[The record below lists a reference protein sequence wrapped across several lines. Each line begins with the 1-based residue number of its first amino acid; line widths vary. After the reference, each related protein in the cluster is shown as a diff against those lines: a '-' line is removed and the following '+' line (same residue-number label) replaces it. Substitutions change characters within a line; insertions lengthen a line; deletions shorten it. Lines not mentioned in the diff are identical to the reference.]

1 MMSTSHARLVPPSA
15 KYIGNASMHLP
26 STLESHSM
34 LTNSQFCRYTR
45 SGDRHLRFA
54 IGEHDAMCNP
64 VKINWLTVTS
74 PIHTYN
80 AMAYERLN
88 PATRR

>member
-26 STLESHSM
+26 STVGSHST
-34 LTNSQFCRYTR
+34 LTVSQRVVARNTAV
-45 SGDRHLRFA
+45 DLRLA

-74 PIHTYN
+74 PMHMYN
-80 AMAYERLN
+80 AMAYVRLN